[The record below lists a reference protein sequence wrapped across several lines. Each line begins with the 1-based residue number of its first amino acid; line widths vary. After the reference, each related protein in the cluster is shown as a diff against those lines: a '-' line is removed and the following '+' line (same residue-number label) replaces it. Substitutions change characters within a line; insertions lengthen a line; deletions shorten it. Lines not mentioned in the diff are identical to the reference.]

1 MILTRFAHPLRV
13 ALLVASMPAAV
24 RAQDTVP
31 DRDGEIAPDR
41 AERSAADL
49 SPEPGPRLR
58 FEIAAADAS
67 IASSIERQ
75 TRDGAARVE
84 TFFGRTFPRP
94 VVVRVFPDRVSF
106 DRHLREAWGMPEVAC
121 WMVGDA
127 EEEALVLLSPKVW
140 GESACDHDPDD
151 ADHVGD
157 LVAHELVH
165 VFHMQVNP
173 SDEFAGVE
181 GLDWFVEG
189 LATFVSGQLE
199 RSHADRVVEAVEK
212 GELPATLDDAWTGPY
227 RYGVSGSLVAFVA
240 GRVGRDGLIE
250 LLEATT
256 REEVLAAVGLTE
268 AELLSRWEAWLR
280 RPASAHASE
289 GGSR

>member
-1 MILTRFAHPLRV
+1 MIPPTFAHPLRAV
-13 ALLVASMPAAV
+13 LLVASIPAVVA
-24 RAQDTVP
+24 AQDTVP
-31 DRDGEIAPDR
+31 DRPGELARER
-41 AERSAADL
+41 AERSTADL
-49 SPEPGPRLR
+49 SPDPGPRLR

-67 IASSIERQ
+67 LASSIEGRV
-75 TRDGAARVE
+75 RDGAARVE
-84 TFFGRTFPRP
+84 AYFGRRFPRP
-94 VVVRVFPDRVSF
+94 VVVRVFPDRASF
-106 DRHLREAWGMPEVAC
+106 DRHLLEAWGMPEMAC
-121 WMVGDA
+121 WMVGGA
-127 EEEALVLLSPKVW
+127 EEEALVLLSPRVW

-165 VFHMQVNP
+165 VFHMQVSP

-199 RSHADRVVEAVEK
+199 RSHADRVVEVVEK
-212 GELPATLDDAWTGPY
+212 GELPDALDDVWTGPY
-227 RYGVSGSLVAFVA
+227 RYGVSGSLVAFVP
-240 GRVGRDGLIE
+240 GRIGRDGVVE

-268 AELLSRWEAWLR
+268 AELLSRWEAGLR
-280 RPASAHASE
+280 
-289 GGSR
+289 